1 MAHAPRSPRRHGE
14 VHRSDRS
21 GWLRATVLGAN
32 DGILS
37 TGALLL
43 GVISAGADRSA
54 VLTAG
59 LAGVVAGAGSMAMG
73 EYVSVSSQRDTE
85 QADRAMEARELAAD
99 PDGELA
105 ELTGIYT
112 ERGLRPELAREVAV
126 ELTRA
131 DALGTHLRD
140 ELGLTETLRARPMQ
154 AAVSSFFSFALG
166 ALVPMLAAALG
177 ATSVRGLAVT
187 LATLVGLVALGAF
200 GARLGGASVLR
211 GAARVGVGGAL
222 ALALTYGVGTL
233 IGTAV

>member
-1 MAHAPRSPRRHGE
+1 MAHPPRSPRRHSE

-43 GVISAGADRSA
+43 GVISAGSGRGA

-59 LAGVVAGAGSMAMG
+59 LAGVAAGAGSMAMG

-85 QADRAMEARELAAD
+85 QADRAMEARELAHD

-105 ELTGIYT
+105 ELTGIY
-112 ERGLRPELAREVAV
+112 EGRGLPRDLAHQVAV
-126 ELTRA
+126 ELTRK
-131 DALGTHLRD
+131 DALEAHLRD
-140 ELGLTETLRARPMQ
+140 ELGLTHSLRARPIQ

-166 ALVPMLAAALG
+166 ALIPMIAAAAAAG
-177 ATSVRGLAVT
+177 AFRGAAVT
-187 LATLVGLVALGAF
+187 IATLVGLLLLGGLGAQ
-200 GARLGGASVLR
+200 LGGASLTR
-211 GAARVGVGGAL
+211 GSLRVGVGGAL
-222 ALALTYGVGTL
+222 ALALTYGIGAA